1 MSELVE
7 QYFKSNF
14 GFGESDWDFL
24 FSKMRRV
31 EIPKKTVV
39 TQVGQV
45 EQQLSFIEKGI
56 VRHYIPKADNDL
68 TFAFV
73 FKDSFVSAYDS
84 FLKQSPSEYAVA
96 TITDSV
102 FYSMNYA
109 DVQEIFAQTEVGNKI
124 GRIATEELF
133 LNKAKRELDLLNKT
147 AEERYLSLFS
157 DRPELI
163 REIPLKYIASYI
175 GITPQALSRIR
186 KRITL

>member
-31 EIPKKTVV
+31 EISKKTVV

-109 DVQEIFAQTEVGNKI
+109 DVQEIFAQTEVG
-124 GRIATEELF
+124 RIATEELF

>member
-7 QYFKSNF
+7 QYFKLNF

-31 EIPKKTVV
+31 EIPKKTIV

-56 VRHYIPKADNDL
+56 VRHYIPKSDNDL

-157 DRPELI
+157 ERPELI